1 MEPDRSR
8 RAQARHALTAHS
20 GSQPEQA
27 SAGMRFTDTSIHQQ
41 SQAEHASAEMQ
52 FTDTSIRQPQD
63 LEAPT

>member
-41 SQAEHASAEMQ
+41 AEAIVREG
-52 FTDTSIRQPQD
+52 FTAVRIGVGNVQES
-63 LEAPT
+63 